1 LFISSIIEKLRYKI
15 LPNMKKLLVILF
27 LINSLNF
34 AQNSDFDSRIE
45 TGIKQIYNIKFNEAE
60 KTFRSLIADYPN
72 HPAGRFFL
80 AMIDWWKILLDVDN
94 ESYDEIFFQKLED
107 VIFQC
112 DRILEKD
119 PENIDALF
127 FKGGSIGFRGR
138 LRALRESWLKAADDG
153 REALPIVERASKL
166 DPENLDV
173 QLGFGIYNYYAAVI
187 PEEYPLIKPLMI
199 FFPSGNKDLGLT
211 QLRNTAFNGKYAKY
225 EARYFLMTIYYRYES
240 NPWMA
245 EEFAKMLFDDF
256 PDNPT
261 FERWLGR
268 IYVRQG
274 KMNLA
279 DSLFK
284 DVLRK
289 ADENFYGYNFPVCL
303 REANYYVGYNYKL
316 NNDLD
321 SAKIYLTRCAEI
333 SKEIDKDE
341 ESGFQINSILYL
353 AQISEA
359 KNLTEEAISYY
370 ELLLQMRDWGSSHAL
385 AKQSLKRLK
394 G

>member
-1 LFISSIIEKLRYKI
+1 MKKIILFIF
-15 LPNMKKLLVILF
+15 LLTNLF
-27 LINSLNF
+27 
-34 AQNSDFDSRIE
+34 ARQSDFESRVE
-45 TGIKQIYNIKFNEAE
+45 LGIKQIYNIKFEDAE

-80 AMIDWWKILLDVDN
+80 AMIDWWKILLDVEN
-94 ESYDEIFFQKLED
+94 ESHDEIFFQKLED

-112 DRILEKD
+112 DKILEKD
-119 PENIDALF
+119 PDNVDALF

-138 LRALRESWLKAADDG
+138 LRSLRESWLKAADDG

-166 DPENLDV
+166 DPNNLDV

-187 PEEYPLIKPLMI
+187 PEEYPMIKPLMI
-199 FFPSGNKDLGLT
+199 FFPCGDKEEGLK

-240 NPWMA
+240 NPWQA
-245 EEFAKMLFDDF
+245 EEFAKILLDDF

-261 FERWLGR
+261 FQRWLGR

-274 KMNLA
+274 KMQLA

-289 ADENFYGYNFPVCL
+289 AEENFYGYNFPVAL

-316 NNDLD
+316 NNELD
-321 SAKIYLTRCAEI
+321 SAKIYLSKCAEI
-333 SKEIDKDE
+333 SKQIDKEE
-341 ESGFQINSILYL
+341 ESGFLINSILYL

-359 KNLTEEAISYY
+359 KKLFEEAISYY
-370 ELLLQMRDWGSSHAL
+370 EQLLKMRDWGNSHSIAEMN
-385 AKQSLKRLK
+385 LKRLK

>member
-1 LFISSIIEKLRYKI
+1 MKNFILIIFLFNNI
-15 LPNMKKLLVILF
+15 
-27 LINSLNF
+27 F
-34 AQNSDFDSRIE
+34 AQTNDFESRVE
-45 TGIKQIYNIKFNEAE
+45 SGIKQIYNIKFEDAE

-80 AMIDWWKILLDVDN
+80 AMIDWWKILLDIEN
-94 ESYDEIFFQKLED
+94 ESHDEIFFQKLED
-107 VIFQC
+107 VIYQC
-112 DRILEKD
+112 DKILEKD
-119 PENIDALF
+119 PQNVDALF

-138 LRALRESWLKAADDG
+138 LRSLRESWLKAADDG

-199 FFPSGNKDLGLT
+199 FFPSGNKEEGLR

-240 NPWMA
+240 NPWQA
-245 EEFAKMLFDDF
+245 EEFAKMLVEDF

-261 FERWLGR
+261 FQRWLGR

-274 KMNLA
+274 KMQLA

-289 ADENFYGYNFPVCL
+289 ADENLYGYNFPVSL

-316 NNDLD
+316 NNELD

-333 SKEIDKDE
+333 SQQIDKEE
-341 ESGFQINSILYL
+341 ESGFLINSMLYL

-359 KNLTEEAISYY
+359 KSLFEEAINYY
-370 ELLLQMRDWGSSHAL
+370 ERLLRMRDWGNSHTL
-385 AKQSLKRLK
+385 AKNSLKRLK

>member
-1 LFISSIIEKLRYKI
+1 MKNLI
-15 LPNMKKLLVILF
+15 LLIFLLNNL
-27 LINSLNF
+27 F
-34 AQNSDFDSRIE
+34 AQTNDFENRVES
-45 TGIKQIYNIKFNEAE
+45 GIKQIYNIKFEDAE

-80 AMIDWWKILLDVDN
+80 AMIDWWKILLDIEN
-94 ESYDEIFFQKLED
+94 ESHDEIFFQKLED
-107 VIFQC
+107 VIYQC
-112 DRILEKD
+112 DKILEKD
-119 PENIDALF
+119 PQNVDALF

-138 LRALRESWLKAADDG
+138 LRSLRESWLKAADDG
-153 REALPIVERASKL
+153 REALPIVERAYKL

-187 PEEYPLIKPLMI
+187 PEEYPIIKPLMI
-199 FFPSGNKDLGLT
+199 FFPSGNKEEGLK

-240 NPWMA
+240 NPWQA
-245 EEFAKMLFDDF
+245 EEFAKMLVEDF

-261 FERWLGR
+261 FQRWLGR

-274 KMNLA
+274 KMQLA

-284 DVLRK
+284 VVLRK
-289 ADENFYGYNFPVCL
+289 ADENFYGYNFPVSL

-316 NNDLD
+316 NNELD

-333 SKEIDKDE
+333 SQQIDKEE
-341 ESGFQINSILYL
+341 ESGFLINSILYL

-359 KNLTEEAISYY
+359 KNLFEEAISYY
-370 ELLLQMRDWGSSHAL
+370 ERLLKMRDWGNSHSL
-385 AKQSLKRLK
+385 AKNSLKRLK

>member
-1 LFISSIIEKLRYKI
+1 
-15 LPNMKKLLVILF
+15 MKKITVIIILF
-27 LINSLNF
+27 GINLV
-34 AQNSDFDSRIE
+34 AQNSDFESRVE
-45 TGIKQIYNIKFNEAE
+45 SGIKQIYNIKFAEAE
-60 KTFRSLIADYPN
+60 KTFRSLIADYPD

-80 AMIDWWKILLDVDN
+80 AMIDWWKILLDVEN
-94 ESYDEIFFQKLED
+94 ESHDEIFFQKLED

-112 DRILEKD
+112 DKILEKD
-119 PENIDALF
+119 PQNVDALF

-153 REALPIVERASKL
+153 REALPIVERASRL
-166 DPENLDV
+166 DPDNLDV

-199 FFPSGNKDLGLT
+199 FFPSGNKEEGLR

-225 EARYFLMTIYYRYES
+225 EARYFLMTIFYRYES
-240 NPWMA
+240 NPWQA
-245 EEFAKMLFDDF
+245 EEFAKMLVDDF

-261 FERWLGR
+261 FQRWLGR

-274 KMNLA
+274 KLQLA

-289 ADENFYGYNFPVCL
+289 ADENFYGYNFPVAL
-303 REANYYVGYNYKL
+303 READYYVGYNYKL
-316 NNDLD
+316 NNELD

-333 SKEIDKDE
+333 SQQIDKEE
-341 ESGFQINSILYL
+341 ESGFLINSVLYL

-359 KNLTEEAISYY
+359 KNLFEEAISYY
-370 ELLLQMRDWGSSHAL
+370 ERLLKMRDWGNSHTL
-385 AKQSLKRLK
+385 AKNSLKRLK

>member
-1 LFISSIIEKLRYKI
+1 
-15 LPNMKKLLVILF
+15 MKKITVIIILF
-27 LINSLNF
+27 GINLV
-34 AQNSDFDSRIE
+34 AQNSDFESRVE
-45 TGIKQIYNIKFNEAE
+45 SGIKQIYNIKFAEAE
-60 KTFRSLIADYPN
+60 KTFRSLIADYPD

-80 AMIDWWKILLDVDN
+80 AMIDWWKILLDVEN
-94 ESYDEIFFQKLED
+94 ESHDEIFFQKLED

-112 DRILEKD
+112 DKILEKD
-119 PENIDALF
+119 PQNVDALF

-153 REALPIVERASKL
+153 REALPIVERASRL
-166 DPENLDV
+166 DPDNLDV

-199 FFPSGNKDLGLT
+199 FFPSGNKEEGLR

-240 NPWMA
+240 NPWQA
-245 EEFAKMLFDDF
+245 EEFAKMLVDDF

-261 FERWLGR
+261 FQRWLGR

-274 KMNLA
+274 KLQLA

-289 ADENFYGYNFPVCL
+289 ADENFYGYNFPVAL
-303 REANYYVGYNYKL
+303 READYYVGYNYKL
-316 NNDLD
+316 NNELD

-333 SKEIDKDE
+333 SQQIDKEE
-341 ESGFQINSILYL
+341 ESGFLINSVLYL

-359 KNLTEEAISYY
+359 KNLFEEAISYY
-370 ELLLQMRDWGSSHAL
+370 ERLLKMRDWGNSHTL
-385 AKQSLKRLK
+385 AKNSLKRLK

>member
-1 LFISSIIEKLRYKI
+1 MHKIIFLTIILNVIS
-15 LPNMKKLLVILF
+15 
-27 LINSLNF
+27 F
-34 AQNSDFDSRIE
+34 AQDKDFESRVE
-45 TGIKQIYNIKFNEAE
+45 SGIKQIYNIKFEDAE
-60 KTFRSLIADYPN
+60 KTFRSLIADYPD

-80 AMIDWWKILLDVDN
+80 AMIDWWKILLDVEN
-94 ESYDEIFFQKLED
+94 ESYDELFFQKLED

-112 DRILEKD
+112 NQILEKE
-119 PENIDALF
+119 PENVDALF

-153 REALPIVERASKL
+153 REALPIVELASRL

-199 FFPSGNKDLGLT
+199 FFPSGNKEEGLR

-240 NPWMA
+240 NPWQA
-245 EEFAKMLFDDF
+245 EEFAKLLVEDF

-261 FERWLGR
+261 FQRWLGR

-274 KMNLA
+274 KMQLA

-284 DVLRK
+284 DVLKK
-289 ADENFYGYNFPVCL
+289 ADNNFYGYNFPVSL

-316 NNDLD
+316 NNEPD
-321 SAKIYLTRCAEI
+321 SAKIYLTRCVEI
-333 SKEIDKDE
+333 SQQIDREE
-341 ESGFQINSILYL
+341 ESGFLINSILYL
-353 AQISEA
+353 AQISET
-359 KNLTEEAISYY
+359 KNLFEEAISYY
-370 ELLLQMRDWGSSHAL
+370 EKLLQMRDWGNSHSL
-385 AKQSLKRLK
+385 AKNSLKRLK

>member
-1 LFISSIIEKLRYKI
+1 MKNLI
-15 LPNMKKLLVILF
+15 LLIFLLNNL
-27 LINSLNF
+27 F
-34 AQNSDFDSRIE
+34 AQTNDFESRVE
-45 TGIKQIYNIKFNEAE
+45 SGIKQIYNIKFEDAE

-80 AMIDWWKILLDVDN
+80 AMIDWWKILLDIEN
-94 ESYDEIFFQKLED
+94 ESHDEIFFQKLED
-107 VIFQC
+107 VIYQC
-112 DRILEKD
+112 DKILEKD
-119 PENIDALF
+119 PQNVDALF

-138 LRALRESWLKAADDG
+138 LRSLRESWLKAADDG

-199 FFPSGNKDLGLT
+199 FFPSGNKEEGLR

-240 NPWMA
+240 NPWQA
-245 EEFAKMLFDDF
+245 EEFAKMLVEDF

-261 FERWLGR
+261 FQRWLGR

-274 KMNLA
+274 KMQLA

-284 DVLRK
+284 DVLKK
-289 ADENFYGYNFPVCL
+289 ADENFYGYNFPVSL

-316 NNDLD
+316 NNELD

-333 SKEIDKDE
+333 SQQIDKEE
-341 ESGFQINSILYL
+341 ESGFLINSMLYL

-359 KNLTEEAISYY
+359 KSLFEEAINYY
-370 ELLLQMRDWGSSHAL
+370 ERLLRMRDWGNSHTL
-385 AKQSLKRLK
+385 AKNSLKRLK

>member
-1 LFISSIIEKLRYKI
+1 
-15 LPNMKKLLVILF
+15 MKKITVIIILF
-27 LINSLNF
+27 GINLV
-34 AQNSDFDSRIE
+34 AQNSNFESRVE
-45 TGIKQIYNIKFNEAE
+45 SGIKQIYNIKFAEAE
-60 KTFRSLIADYPN
+60 KTFRSLIADYPD

-80 AMIDWWKILLDVDN
+80 AMIDWWKILLDVEN
-94 ESYDEIFFQKLED
+94 ESHDEIFFQKLED

-112 DRILEKD
+112 DKILEKD
-119 PENIDALF
+119 PQNVDALF

-153 REALPIVERASKL
+153 REALPIVERASRL
-166 DPENLDV
+166 DPDNLDV

-199 FFPSGNKDLGLT
+199 FFPSGNKEEGLR

-225 EARYFLMTIYYRYES
+225 EARYFLMTIFYRYES
-240 NPWMA
+240 NPWQA
-245 EEFAKMLFDDF
+245 EEFAKMLVDDF

-261 FERWLGR
+261 FQRWLGR

-274 KMNLA
+274 KLQLA

-289 ADENFYGYNFPVCL
+289 ADENFYGYNFPVAL
-303 REANYYVGYNYKL
+303 READYYVGYNYKL
-316 NNDLD
+316 NNELD

-333 SKEIDKDE
+333 SQQIDKEE
-341 ESGFQINSILYL
+341 ESGFLINSVLYL

-359 KNLTEEAISYY
+359 KNLFEEAISYY
-370 ELLLQMRDWGSSHAL
+370 ERLLKMRDWGNSHTL
-385 AKQSLKRLK
+385 AKNSLKRLK

>member
-1 LFISSIIEKLRYKI
+1 MKKIILFI
-15 LPNMKKLLVILF
+15 F
-27 LINSLNF
+27 LSTNLF
-34 AQNSDFDSRIE
+34 AQQSDFESRVE
-45 TGIKQIYNIKFNEAE
+45 LGIKQIYNIKFEEAE
-60 KTFRSLIADYPN
+60 ETFRSLIADYPD

-80 AMIDWWKILLDVDN
+80 AMIDWWKILLDVEN
-94 ESYDEIFFQKLED
+94 ESHDEIFFQKLED

-112 DRILEKD
+112 DKILEKD
-119 PENIDALF
+119 PDNVDALF

-138 LRALRESWLKAADDG
+138 LRSLRESWLKAADDG

-166 DPENLDV
+166 DPNNLDV

-187 PEEYPLIKPLMI
+187 PEEYPMIKPLMI
-199 FFPSGNKDLGLT
+199 FFPSGNKEEGLK
-211 QLRNTAFNGKYAKY
+211 QLKNTAFNGKYAKY

-240 NPWMA
+240 NPWQA
-245 EEFAKMLFDDF
+245 EEYAKLLLNDF

-261 FERWLGR
+261 FQRWLGR

-274 KMNLA
+274 KMQLA

-284 DVLRK
+284 NVLRK
-289 ADENFYGYNFPVCL
+289 ADENFYGYNFPVAL

-316 NNDLD
+316 NNELD
-321 SAKIYLTRCAEI
+321 SAKIYLSKCAEI
-333 SKEIDKDE
+333 SKQIDKEE

-359 KNLTEEAISYY
+359 KNLLDEAISYY
-370 ELLLQMRDWGSSHAL
+370 EKLLEMRDWGNSHSIAEMN
-385 AKQSLKRLK
+385 LKRLK

>member
-1 LFISSIIEKLRYKI
+1 MVHHSKIEIKIFEVMKNLILLII
-15 LPNMKKLLVILF
+15 LLNNL
-27 LINSLNF
+27 F
-34 AQNSDFDSRIE
+34 AQTNDFENRVES
-45 TGIKQIYNIKFNEAE
+45 GIKQIYNIKFEDAE

-80 AMIDWWKILLDVDN
+80 AMIDWWKILLDIEN
-94 ESYDEIFFQKLED
+94 ESHDEIFFQKLED
-107 VIFQC
+107 VIYQC
-112 DRILEKD
+112 DKILEKD
-119 PENIDALF
+119 PQNVDALF

-138 LRALRESWLKAADDG
+138 LRSLRESWLKAADDG

-199 FFPSGNKDLGLT
+199 FFPSGNKEEGLR

-240 NPWMA
+240 NPWQA
-245 EEFAKMLFDDF
+245 EEFAKMLVEDF

-261 FERWLGR
+261 FQRWLGR

-274 KMNLA
+274 KMQLA

-289 ADENFYGYNFPVCL
+289 ADENFYGYNFPVSL

-316 NNDLD
+316 NNELD

-333 SKEIDKDE
+333 SQQIDKEE
-341 ESGFQINSILYL
+341 ESGFLINSMLYL

-359 KNLTEEAISYY
+359 KSLFEEAINYY
-370 ELLLQMRDWGSSHAL
+370 ERLLRMRDWGNSHTL
-385 AKQSLKRLK
+385 AKNSLKRLK

>member
-1 LFISSIIEKLRYKI
+1 MKYLI
-15 LPNMKKLLVILF
+15 LLIFLLNNL
-27 LINSLNF
+27 F
-34 AQNSDFDSRIE
+34 AQTNDFESRVE
-45 TGIKQIYNIKFNEAE
+45 SGIKQIYNIKFAEAE
-60 KTFRSLIADYPN
+60 KTFRSLIADYPD

-80 AMIDWWKILLDVDN
+80 AMIDWWKILLDVEN
-94 ESYDEIFFQKLED
+94 ESHDEIFFQKLED

-112 DRILEKD
+112 DKILEKD
-119 PENIDALF
+119 PQNVDALF

-153 REALPIVERASKL
+153 REALPIVERASRL
-166 DPENLDV
+166 DPDNLDV

-199 FFPSGNKDLGLT
+199 FFPSGNKEEGLR

-240 NPWMA
+240 NPWQA
-245 EEFAKMLFDDF
+245 EEFAKMLVEDF

-261 FERWLGR
+261 FQRWLGR

-274 KMNLA
+274 KLQLA

-289 ADENFYGYNFPVCL
+289 ADENFYGYNFPVAL

-316 NNDLD
+316 NNELD

-333 SKEIDKDE
+333 SQQIDKEE
-341 ESGFQINSILYL
+341 ESGFLINSVLYL

-359 KNLTEEAISYY
+359 KNLFEEAISYY
-370 ELLLQMRDWGSSHAL
+370 ERLLKMRDWGNSHTL
-385 AKQSLKRLK
+385 AKNSLKRLK

>member
-1 LFISSIIEKLRYKI
+1 MHK
-15 LPNMKKLLVILF
+15 VIL
-27 LINSLNF
+27 LTIILNVISF
-34 AQNSDFDSRIE
+34 AQDKDFESRVE
-45 TGIKQIYNIKFNEAE
+45 SGIKQIYNIKFEDAE
-60 KTFRSLIADYPN
+60 KTFRSLIADYPD

-80 AMIDWWKILLDVDN
+80 AMIDWWKILLDVEN
-94 ESYDEIFFQKLED
+94 ESYDELFFQKLED

-112 DRILEKD
+112 NQILEKE
-119 PENIDALF
+119 PENVDALF

-153 REALPIVERASKL
+153 REALPIVELASRL

-199 FFPSGNKDLGLT
+199 FFPSGNKEEGLR

-240 NPWMA
+240 NPWQA
-245 EEFAKMLFDDF
+245 EEFAKLLVEDF

-261 FERWLGR
+261 FQRWLGR

-274 KMNLA
+274 KMQLA

-284 DVLRK
+284 DVLKK
-289 ADENFYGYNFPVCL
+289 ADNNFYGYNFPVSL

-316 NNDLD
+316 NNEPD
-321 SAKIYLTRCAEI
+321 SAKIYLTRCVEI
-333 SKEIDKDE
+333 SQQIDREE
-341 ESGFQINSILYL
+341 ESGFLINSILYL
-353 AQISEA
+353 AQISET
-359 KNLTEEAISYY
+359 KNLFEEAISYY
-370 ELLLQMRDWGSSHAL
+370 EKLLQMRDWGNSHSL
-385 AKQSLKRLK
+385 AKNSLKRLK

>member
-1 LFISSIIEKLRYKI
+1 MRILILFIFLSNI
-15 LPNMKKLLVILF
+15 LL
-27 LINSLNF
+27 
-34 AQNSDFDSRIE
+34 AQQNDFDSRIQQ
-45 TGIKQIYNIKFNEAE
+45 GIRQIYNIKFEDAE

-80 AMIDWWKILLDVDN
+80 AMIDWWKILLDIEN

-112 DRILEKD
+112 DQILKKE
-119 PENIDALF
+119 PGNVDALF

-138 LRALRESWLKAADDG
+138 LRSLRESWLKAADDG
-153 REALPIVERASKL
+153 REALPIVERAAKL
-166 DPENLDV
+166 DPNNLDV

-187 PEEYPLIKPLMI
+187 PEEYPIIKPLMI
-199 FFPSGNKDLGLT
+199 FFPSGNKEEGLK
-211 QLRNTAFNGKYAKY
+211 QLKNTAFNGKYAKY

-240 NPWMA
+240 NPWQA
-245 EEFAKMLFDDF
+245 EEFAKMLVDDF

-261 FERWLGR
+261 FQRWLGR

-274 KMNLA
+274 KMQLA

-289 ADENFYGYNFPVCL
+289 ADENFYGYNFPASL

-316 NNDLD
+316 NNELD

-333 SKEIDKDE
+333 SEQIDKDE
-341 ESGFQINSILYL
+341 ESGFLINSILYL
-353 AQISEA
+353 AQISES
-359 KNLTEEAISYY
+359 KNLFEEAISYY
-370 ELLLQMRDWGSSHAL
+370 EQLLKMRDWGNSHTL
-385 AKQSLKRLK
+385 AKNSLKRLR

>member
-1 LFISSIIEKLRYKI
+1 
-15 LPNMKKLLVILF
+15 MKKIILLIFVFNLM
-27 LINSLNF
+27 SF
-34 AQNSDFDSRIE
+34 AQQSDFE
-45 TGIKQIYNIKFNEAE
+45 TRVEKGIKQIYNIKFDDAE
-60 KTFRSLIADYPN
+60 KTFRSLIADYPG

-80 AMIDWWKILLDVDN
+80 AMIDWWKILLDVEN
-94 ESYDEIFFQKLED
+94 ESHDEIFFQKLED

-112 DRILEKD
+112 DKILEKD
-119 PENIDALF
+119 PKNVDALF

-138 LRALRESWLKAADDG
+138 LRSLRESWLKAADDG

-166 DPENLDV
+166 DPDNLDV

-187 PEEYPLIKPLMI
+187 PEEYPMIKPLMI
-199 FFPSGNKDLGLT
+199 FFPRGNKDEGLK

-240 NPWMA
+240 NPWQA
-245 EEFAKMLFDDF
+245 EEFAKMLLDDF

-261 FERWLGR
+261 FQRWLGR

-274 KMNLA
+274 KMQLA

-289 ADENFYGYNFPVCL
+289 ANENFYGYNFPVAL

-316 NNDLD
+316 NNELD
-321 SAKIYLTRCAEI
+321 SAKVYLTRCAEI
-333 SKEIDKDE
+333 SQQIDKEE
-341 ESGFQINSILYL
+341 ESGFLINSMLYL

-359 KNLTEEAISYY
+359 KNLLEEAINYY
-370 ELLLQMRDWGSSHAL
+370 ERLLKMRDWGNSHTIADEN
-385 AKQSLKRLK
+385 LKRLK

>member
-1 LFISSIIEKLRYKI
+1 
-15 LPNMKKLLVILF
+15 MKKITVIIILF
-27 LINSLNF
+27 GINLVAQSSNF
-34 AQNSDFDSRIE
+34 ESRVE
-45 TGIKQIYNIKFNEAE
+45 SGIKQIYNIKFAEAE
-60 KTFRSLIADYPN
+60 KTFRSLIADYPD

-80 AMIDWWKILLDVDN
+80 AMIDWWKILLDVEN
-94 ESYDEIFFQKLED
+94 ESHDEIFFQKLED

-112 DRILEKD
+112 DKILEKD
-119 PENIDALF
+119 PQNVDALF

-153 REALPIVERASKL
+153 REALPIVERASRL
-166 DPENLDV
+166 DPDNLDV

-199 FFPSGNKDLGLT
+199 FFPSGNKEEGLR

-225 EARYFLMTIYYRYES
+225 EARYFLMTIFYRYES
-240 NPWMA
+240 NPWQA
-245 EEFAKMLFDDF
+245 EEFAKMLVEDF

-261 FERWLGR
+261 FQRWLGR

-274 KMNLA
+274 KLQLA

-289 ADENFYGYNFPVCL
+289 ADENFYGYNFPVAL
-303 REANYYVGYNYKL
+303 READYYVGYNYKL
-316 NNDLD
+316 NNELD

-333 SKEIDKDE
+333 SQQIDKEE
-341 ESGFQINSILYL
+341 ESGFLINSVLYL
-353 AQISEA
+353 ALISEA
-359 KNLTEEAISYY
+359 KNLFDEAISYY
-370 ELLLQMRDWGSSHAL
+370 ERLLKMRDWGNSHTL
-385 AKQSLKRLK
+385 AKNSLKRLK

>member
-1 LFISSIIEKLRYKI
+1 MRILILFIFLSNI
-15 LPNMKKLLVILF
+15 LL
-27 LINSLNF
+27 
-34 AQNSDFDSRIE
+34 AQQNDFDARIQQ
-45 TGIKQIYNIKFNEAE
+45 GIKQIYNIKFEDAE

-80 AMIDWWKILLDVDN
+80 AMIDWWKILLDVEN
-94 ESYDEIFFQKLED
+94 ESHDEIFFQKLED

-112 DRILEKD
+112 DQILKKD
-119 PENIDALF
+119 PGNVDALF

-138 LRALRESWLKAADDG
+138 LRSLRESWLKAADDG
-153 REALPIVERASKL
+153 REALPIVERAAKL
-166 DPENLDV
+166 DPNNLDV

-187 PEEYPLIKPLMI
+187 PEEYPIIKPLMI
-199 FFPSGNKDLGLT
+199 FFPSGNKEEGLK

-240 NPWMA
+240 NPWQA
-245 EEFAKMLFDDF
+245 EEFAKMLVDDF

-261 FERWLGR
+261 FQRWLGR

-274 KMNLA
+274 KMQLA
-279 DSLFK
+279 DSVFK

-289 ADENFYGYNFPVCL
+289 ADENFYGYNFPASL
-303 REANYYVGYNYKL
+303 REANYYIGYNYKL
-316 NNDLD
+316 NNELD

-333 SKEIDKDE
+333 SGQIDKDE
-341 ESGFQINSILYL
+341 ESGFLINSILYL
-353 AQISEA
+353 AQISES
-359 KNLTEEAISYY
+359 KNLFEEAISYY
-370 ELLLQMRDWGSSHAL
+370 ERLLKMRDWGNSHTL
-385 AKQSLKRLK
+385 AKNSLKRLR